1 MLRLTAGGLV
11 FLARLEDAA
20 APRTCAAVTRLL
32 LPLEAK
38 LLQSRW
44 SGEAAWVPLGA
55 RDLGLG
61 RDPENGTRFP
71 APGQLLFYP
80 GGLSETEILLPY
92 GSTSFG
98 SKLGPLAGS
107 HFATIVEGAE
117 QLPELGRRVLWQG
130 AQDFRLE
137 AIPG

>member
-1 MLRLTAGGLV
+1 VLRLTAGGLV
-11 FLARLEDAA
+11 FLARLEEAA
-20 APRTCAAVTRLL
+20 APRTCAALARHL
-32 LPLEAK
+32 LPLQAR

-44 SGEAAWVPLGA
+44 SGEAAWVPLGE
-55 RDLGLG
+55 RDIGLD

-117 QLPELGRRVLWQG
+117 HLPELGRRVLWQG